1 VFLVNVGMHLLI
13 LRLAISSRCAT
24 KLRRKHFAQKRDSI
38 HLLEAALPGIYLPLY
53 TMVTFTRIPYAVAAK
68 RARVQDFL
76 VYTSSTLMVAI
87 LIGATFW
94 FVGR

>member
-1 VFLVNVGMHLLI
+1 MI
-13 LRLAISSRCAT
+13 
-24 KLRRKHFAQKRDSI
+24 
-38 HLLEAALPGIYLPLY
+38 
-53 TMVTFTRIPYAVAAK
+53 TFTRIPYARAAK